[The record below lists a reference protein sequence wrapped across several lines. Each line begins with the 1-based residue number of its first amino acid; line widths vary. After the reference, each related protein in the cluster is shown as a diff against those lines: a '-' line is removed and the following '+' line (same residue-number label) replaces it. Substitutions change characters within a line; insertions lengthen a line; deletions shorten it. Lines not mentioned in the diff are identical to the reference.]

1 MLLTIGSSSFFR
13 TGCIFY
19 PVISTCFSKDK
30 IFWSKKE
37 WIKEYSQEVSLWAK
51 SYSAQNDSKYE
62 KIENKELFNKNF
74 NWIKVWIEKHFFY
87 KIYEFLLILFVSI
100 FIICIYFKRTNSDFS
115 INKKEK
121 IIVSSL
127 SLLSILFWLN
137 TVPQFRFGFSS
148 IIIFLFVFLSLFFN
162 LNIKYDKKKF
172 IHILIFGL
180 LILNIKN
187 LNRIDD
193 EIKRNDFFKFTNFP
207 FFNELTIKND
217 YSNLKKEKFFHIEL
231 LK

>member
-1 MLLTIGSSSFFR
+1 MLFTILSSSFFR

-19 PVISTCFSKDK
+19 PVNSTCFSKEK
-30 IFWSKKE
+30 IFWSEKE

-51 SYSAQNDSKYE
+51 GYSAQKDSKYE

-74 NWIKVWIEKHFFY
+74 NWIKIWIEKHFFY
-87 KIYEFLLILFVSI
+87 KIYEFLLIVFVSI
-100 FIICIYFKRTNSDFS
+100 FIIYIYFKRTDSDLS

-148 IIIFLFVFLSLFFN
+148 IIIFLFVFLSLFLN
-162 LNIKYDKKKF
+162 LNIKSDKKKF

-180 LILNIKN
+180 LVLNLKN

-193 EIKRNDFFKFTNFP
+193 EIKRNDFYKFTNFP